1 VKKSILLDRDDDLV
15 VLGQE
20 LGRGGEGVVCAVIG
34 RVDSAAKIYH
44 KPVSVERAA
53 KLTAMVGMGSDLL
66 LRVASWPT
74 DTLRRANGEI
84 AGFLM
89 SKVVGY
95 QPVFALYL
103 PKPRLSAF
111 PSADWRFLIYAA
123 ANAARA
129 FAVVHAHGLVIG
141 DVNHGN
147 LVVAQDATVKLIDC
161 DSFQVVKGDK
171 TWLCEVGV
179 DTHQPPEMQGKAK
192 YDSPRTPNHDNFGL
206 AVLIFQLLCL
216 GRHPFAGRSTA
227 PGDPPSIAEA
237 ITKARYAYA
246 RDPGR
251 TQMQPP
257 PGSLSMEA
265 LTPRIQD
272 LFEKAFAPDAAQKG
286 RPKGDE
292 WVQALMELAG
302 DLQRCPVD
310 SGHVFRGGLSECPWC
325 ELEATGVLL
334 FSGAF
339 KLGKSN
345 VAALALAFN
354 QVTGKLPLGKS
365 PIPPPPNRKRSRE
378 AIKLAL
384 KRGSLW
390 AGAWLAMF
398 VAMLVTWFI
407 AAPYV
412 RVVLAVTCVPLTYA
426 IRRYVTKTT
435 GSPYHDQ
442 LAKVQRDWEAMI
454 QGWNESIL
462 TPELLSIHGA
472 LATLKAGL
480 LELNAERDQALSA
493 LETKSAAGDKT
504 GPRATAAA
512 MAAQSAQIER
522 DFNQRRLKLEKE
534 ASAALNKLKKFAET
548 HEARKQSLKERAA
561 ELQPA
566 YAQALAD
573 SAIVPFIRHSSFW
586 LLGLAAGT
594 LVLALASRALYW
606 LGLFG

>member
-1 VKKSILLDRDDDLV
+1 VKKTILLDRDDDLV

-20 LGRGGEGVVCAVIG
+20 LGRGGEGVVCSITS
-34 RVDSAAKIYH
+34 RVNFVAKIYH
-44 KPVSVERAA
+44 KPVSAELAA
-53 KLTAMVGMGSDLL
+53 KLTAMVGMRSDLL
-66 LRVASWPT
+66 LRVAAWPT

-89 SKVVGY
+89 PKVTGY
-95 QPVFALYL
+95 QPVFTLYL

-111 PSADWRFLIYAA
+111 PSADWRFLMYAA

-161 DSFQVVKGDK
+161 DSFQVMKGDK

-179 DTHQPPEMQGKAK
+179 DTHQPPEMQGKEK
-192 YDSPRTPNHDNFGL
+192 YDTPRTPNHDNFGL

-227 PGDPPSIAEA
+227 PGDPPSISEA
-237 ITKARYAYA
+237 ITKTRYAYA
-246 RDPGR
+246 RDPER

-265 LTPRIQD
+265 LTPAIQD
-272 LFEKAFAPDAAQKG
+272 LFEKAFAPDAATKG
-286 RPKGDE
+286 RPTGDE
-292 WVQALMELAG
+292 WVKALMAMAD

-310 SGHVFRGGLSECPWC
+310 NGHVFRGGLSECPWC

-354 QVTGKLPLGKS
+354 QLTPKLPYGKS

-378 AIKLAL
+378 ALKLAL
-384 KRGSLW
+384 RRGVLW
-390 AGAWLAMF
+390 AGAWCAVN
-398 VAMLVTWFI
+398 VAAIAAWFI
-407 AAPYV
+407 GAPYV
-412 RVVLAVTCVPLTYA
+412 RLVLAAVCVPACYA
-426 IRRYVTKTT
+426 IRRYVTATT
-435 GSPYHDQ
+435 GSVYHDQ
-442 LAKVQRDWEAMI
+442 LAKAQRDWDAMI
-454 QGWNESIL
+454 GAWHESIL
-462 TPELLSIHGA
+462 SPELLSIHGT
-472 LATLKAGL
+472 LTTLKAGL
-480 LELNAERDQALSA
+480 LEVNAERDQALSA
-493 LETKSAAGDKT
+493 LETRAAAGDKT
-504 GPRATAAA
+504 GPRATAAVT
-512 MAAQSAQIER
+512 AAQAAQIER
-522 DFNQRRLKLEKE
+522 DCNQRRLKLEKE
-534 ASAALNKLKKFAET
+534 ASAALTKLKKFAET
-548 HEARKQSLKERAA
+548 HEAKKQQLKDRAA
-561 ELQPA
+561 ELQPV

-573 SAIVPFIRHSSFW
+573 AAIVPPLRRSSYW
-586 LLGLAAGT
+586 LLGLAAAI
-594 LVLALASRALYW
+594 LVLAVASRALYW
-606 LGLFG
+606 LGVFE